1 MREIGVELKAL
12 KLYGMASA
20 WSELSAG
27 GNDAGID
34 SSRWLIEQLL
44 DAESA
49 DRAMRSIRWQMS
61 SARFPIHR
69 DLAGFNFEQSCVDR
83 KLISE
88 LSQFSFT
95 DDAHNVVLVGGPGT
109 GKSHLAAGGRGHHST
124 RAACAFLLYRG
135 LGQRARAGEGCR

>member
-1 MREIGVELKAL
+1 MREIGTELKAL

-20 WSELSAG
+20 WGELSAKG
-27 GNDAGID
+27 KDVGSASGNDVGIPG
-34 SSRWLIEQLL
+34 SRWLIEQLL

-88 LSQFSFT
+88 LSEFSFS
-95 DDAHNVVLVGGPGT
+95 DDAHNVVLVDGPEYVT
-109 GKSHLAAGGRGHHST
+109 
-124 RAACAFLLYRG
+124 
-135 LGQRARAGEGCR
+135 